1 MNNIFLWENF
11 GPIHVDRCDAVA
23 QSGLKVTGLELY
35 GRSDTYDWIPENGQ
49 SFKKVTL
56 FNEGRPRGIALIKKL
71 ITYRLKHGKANWFMC
86 HYEWKE
92 IFIFACFL
100 RLMGDK
106 VFTMGC
112 SKFDD
117 WARNSIKEASKRIFF
132 KPYLGAIGSGIRS
145 KDYFRFHGFK
155 EGCIATEYNTLSI
168 DRIKRMA
175 KILPAPEGTA
185 YEQRHFT
192 IVARLVPKK
201 NLFMA
206 LEAYAI
212 YKSSNNEVIRPLY
225 ICGSG
230 PLEQELKNKAIDL
243 NIENDVI
250 FTGFIQTE
258 QISQYLGTS
267 LALILPSTEEQFG
280 NVVIE
285 AQALGLPVLISDVCG
300 ARDNLV
306 KTTVNGFI
314 FEPDNPA
321 GLAWFMKLLNDNNE
335 LWKSM
340 CIQAQ
345 QFSLKGDVVMFSRA
359 VQDLINLD
367 SK

>member
-1 MNNIFLWENF
+1 MKAIFLWENF
-11 GPIHVDRCDAVA
+11 GPMHIDRCDAVA
-23 QSGLKVTGLELY
+23 QTGLNVIGLELY

-56 FNEGRPRGIALIKKL
+56 FNEGRPRGLALIKKL
-71 ITYRLKHGKANWFMC
+71 ISYRLKYGKANWFMC

-117 WARNSIKEASKRIFF
+117 WERSSIKEAFKRIFF
-132 KPYLGAIGSGIRS
+132 KPYIGAIGSGIRS

-155 EGCIATEYNTLSI
+155 KENIATEYNTLSI
-168 DRIKRMA
+168 ERIKKMA
-175 KILPAPEGTA
+175 KILPAPDGTA

-201 NLFMA
+201 NLFIA
-206 LEAYAI
+206 LKAYAI
-212 YKSSNNEVIRPLY
+212 YKSNNKIIRPLY

-230 PLEQELKNKAIDL
+230 PLEEALKDKVKEL
-243 NIENDVI
+243 NIEDNVF
-250 FTGFIQTE
+250 FTGFVQTE

-267 LALILPSTEEQFG
+267 IVLILPSVEEQFG

-285 AQALGLPVLISDVCG
+285 AQALGLPVLLSDVCG

-306 KTTVNGFI
+306 RTGINGFI
-314 FEPDNPA
+314 FEPDNPH
-321 GLAWFMKLLNDNNE
+321 GLALFMTLINDDKE
-335 LWKSM
+335 LWKNM
-340 CIQAQ
+340 CKAAKK
-345 QFSLKGDVVMFSRA
+345 SALKGDVIQFSKA
-359 VQDLINLD
+359 VNQLLAV
-367 SK
+367 

>member
-1 MNNIFLWENF
+1 MNNVIFLWENF
-11 GPIHVDRCDAVA
+11 GPMHVDRCDAVA
-23 QSGLKVTGLELY
+23 QSGLNVTGLELY

-56 FNEGRPRGIALIKKL
+56 FKDGRPRGLALIKKL
-71 ITYRLKHGKANWFMC
+71 IAYRLKHGKANWFMC

-145 KDYFRFHGFK
+145 KDYFRFHGFEK
-155 EGCIATEYNTLSI
+155 NHIATEYNTLSI
-168 DRIKRMA
+168 DRIKKMA
-175 KILPAPEGTA
+175 KVVPAPEGTA
-185 YEQRHFT
+185 YEERHFT

-212 YKSSNNEVIRPLY
+212 YKSNNKIIRSLY

-230 PLEQELKNKAIDL
+230 PLEQELKDKALGL
-243 NIENDVI
+243 NIKNNVV
-250 FTGFIQTE
+250 FTGFVQTE
-258 QISQYLGTS
+258 QVSQYLGTS

-285 AQALGLPVLISDVCG
+285 AQALGLPVLLSTACG
-300 ARDNLV
+300 ARDNLIR
-306 KTTVNGFI
+306 TGINGFI
-314 FEPDNPA
+314 FEPDNPH
-321 GLAWFMKLLNDNNE
+321 GLALFMSLINADKE
-335 LWKSM
+335 LWVKM
-340 CIQAQ
+340 CNSAQ
-345 QFSLKGDVVMFSRA
+345 QGAIKGDVIQFSKA
-359 VQDLINLD
+359 VKQLLEI
-367 SK
+367 K